1 LIVADTNALRPFAFV
16 LAVPNIEVSA
26 TYFQDVLGFH
36 VEWTDASDWRL
47 VSRGGVRIMLGS
59 CPDALSPS
67 ETGDHSYFGYVEVDD
82 VDSLHQEF
90 SLKGA
95 IILEPPTDRPYGM
108 REFTVATPDGHRF
121 VIGRVSRQPD
131 ARE

>member
-1 LIVADTNALRPFAFV
+1 
-16 LAVPNIEVSA
+16 
-26 TYFQDVLGFH
+26 
-36 VEWTDASDWRL
+36 
-47 VSRGGVRIMLGS
+47 MLGS

-95 IILEPPTDRPYGM
+95 IILAPPTDRPYGM